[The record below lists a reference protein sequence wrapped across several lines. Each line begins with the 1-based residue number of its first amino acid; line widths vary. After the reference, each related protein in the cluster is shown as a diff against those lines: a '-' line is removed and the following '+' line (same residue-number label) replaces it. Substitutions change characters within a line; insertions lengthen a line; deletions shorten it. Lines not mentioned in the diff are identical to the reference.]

1 MTLDALTPA
10 TTKETIELL
19 RALLSNAVLMREAL
33 ERIDKRLDEIRLDV
47 SDISLDMSAISPPRL
62 SLHATKP

>member
-10 TTKETIELL
+10 ATKETIELL

-33 ERIDKRLDEIRLDV
+33 ERIDTRLDYIDQNV
-47 SDISLDMSAISPPRL
+47 SVL
-62 SLHATKP
+62 SNNV

>member
-10 TTKETIELL
+10 ATKETIELL

-33 ERIDKRLDEIRLDV
+33 ERIDKRVDRLSSEV
-47 SDISLDMSAISPPRL
+47 SDICTDIAAVNLFD
-62 SLHATKP
+62 